1 MRPGIERMKGR
12 SAVVAVLAEGA
23 ERLLFKAEQA
33 DMIELRLDLLSTSHP
48 LETLKALRQA
58 TAKPIIAT
66 ARHKNEG
73 GRFQASEAE
82 RRDLLIKAADYADYV
97 DVELLAEIRDAVISN
112 ITKPAIVS
120 YHDFEAM
127 PDDIELVG
135 IYSRMKH
142 AGAAIAK
149 IAVTPQEKKDNLRI
163 LHILLE
169 ADAPLCMIAMGDLGR
184 HLRALAPLYGSAL
197 TYAYVAESTAP
208 GQMSLSELCQAMR
221 LLG

>member
-1 MRPGIERMKGR
+1 MRGR
-12 SAVVAVLAEGA
+12 SAVVAVLGEGA
-23 ERLLFKAEQA
+23 ERLVSQAEQA
-33 DMIELRLDLLSTSHP
+33 DMIELRLDLIVSSDP

-66 ARHKNEG
+66 ARHKSEG
-73 GRFQASEAE
+73 GLFQASEAE
-82 RRDLLIKAADYADYV
+82 RSDLLIKAAAYADYV
-97 DVELLAEIRDAVISN
+97 DVELSAEIRDAVISN
-112 ITKPAIVS
+112 IAKPAIVS

-127 PDDIELVG
+127 PDDKELAG
-135 IYSRMKH
+135 IYGRMKQ

-163 LHILLE
+163 LEFLLE

-184 HLRALAPLYGSAL
+184 HMRALAPLYGSAL

-208 GQMSLSELCQAMR
+208 GQMSLSELCQALR
-221 LLG
+221 LLR

>member
-1 MRPGIERMKGR
+1 MRGR

-23 ERLLFKAEQA
+23 ERLVSQAEQA
-33 DMIELRLDLLSTSHP
+33 DMIELRLDLLCTSHP

-66 ARHKNEG
+66 ARHKSEG

-97 DVELLAEIRDAVISN
+97 DVELLAEIRDEVISR
-112 ITKPAIVS
+112 IGKPAIVS
-120 YHDFEAM
+120 YHDFQAM
-127 PDDIELVG
+127 PDDKDFEV
-135 IYSRMKH
+135 IYGRMKE

-163 LHILLE
+163 LHFLLD
-169 ADAPLCMIAMGDLGR
+169 ADLPLCMMAIGDLG
-184 HLRALAPLYGSAL
+184 
-197 TYAYVAESTAP
+197 
-208 GQMSLSELCQAMR
+208 
-221 LLG
+221 